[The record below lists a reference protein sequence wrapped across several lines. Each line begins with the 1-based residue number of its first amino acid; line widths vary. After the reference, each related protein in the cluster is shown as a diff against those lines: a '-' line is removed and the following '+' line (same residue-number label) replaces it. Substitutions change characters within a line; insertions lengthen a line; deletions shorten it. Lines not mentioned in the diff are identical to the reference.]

1 MPDPGPRKRTRSKRP
16 RDSKGRFISLER
28 VAEETSE
35 LTTNT
40 TITLPSN
47 ALPQAVESGPAEP
60 VGEPNPDDR
69 ESTAVPSCSHLS
81 ELGPDSRTW
90 TAVPSHSHSP
100 FLRPSSFQYSSPPSV
115 GITPTTRRVRFET
128 RRSPC
133 PSPLSHFSSRLR
145 SKKEL
150 VINRPRKRLF
160 AKTRRLEARSLS
172 TPATVLV
179 PGSFPPSPVAPDRP
193 APEPIVPP
201 TALQFSDSPSPFHS
215 ASSFR
220 TYREPEPPISSSS
233 PIPSP
238 SNSRDVSPAPTVP
251 VPLTAFTERQRLPS
265 PSPLHLTQPVH
276 QKSMPPLES
285 RSGSLRWGP
294 SPYRAEDQE
303 DAGPSDHQER
313 PTAPPQ
319 DKGKQPAHPGQPQSE
334 FQSVASRPRLPYSRS
349 QYLQDA
355 VLIRLAVMETNAG
368 QFSELLPLLSKELS
382 EASLVVVRAMPTKTR
397 YALEDQAKRDLR
409 SSCSPLFKASR
420 MTAIF
425 ERFLLGPNQD
435 DDDENEP
442 SESSPQP
449 DYRQEDHRD
458 RQSSHRPPHASLS
471 PPEPS
476 EYDKYQSRPSYPP
489 SRDFK
494 VDLLAFESTDQPVSA
509 YIDKVEWLSST
520 FGQAAVLRN
529 IVPGLLSKPRSDG
542 CRWFTSLDRGT
553 KSRLQYDIGLWKTL
567 LLQRFQQDRGQIM
580 LQADKLRHF
589 FDKEDELSIHEYVD
603 KKILLYHEAGS
614 VDEDLTAHRLAY
626 DSDPILAA
634 LVDLTHKPLT
644 IDDVRQQLMA
654 KHFVARRQ
662 WQAQQRRIKAA
673 VQTDQRPMSRNPRYN
688 SNSNQ
693 RSYRL
698 DAPDQDRPAAPRFR
712 GTSPDPGRRNREE
725 PSPAANQA
733 LRQDR
738 RTNEYGSSD
747 PKRYSDRDD
756 RRREGNRDRGD
767 RGDRRRTTYLK
778 PDEYRK
784 IFHRE
789 PSNQLVQ
796 AYVTETEHGLKIEE
810 CEDTSCASPDDVDSH
825 DSPSTEISD
834 YDDASSKEEGDR

>member
-69 ESTAVPSCSHLS
+69 ESTAVPSSERGPLFLPIHIHLS
-81 ELGPDSRTW
+81 SGLLHSSTL
-90 TAVPSHSHSP
+90 VPLPWES
-100 FLRPSSFQYSSPPSV
+100 LQQQDA
-115 GITPTTRRVRFET
+115 
-128 RRSPC
+128 
-133 PSPLSHFSSRLR
+133 

-476 EYDKYQSRPSYPP
+476 
-489 SRDFK
+489 
-494 VDLLAFESTDQPVSA
+494 
-509 YIDKVEWLSST
+509 
-520 FGQAAVLRN
+520 
-529 IVPGLLSKPRSDG
+529 
-542 CRWFTSLDRGT
+542 
-553 KSRLQYDIGLWKTL
+553 
-567 LLQRFQQDRGQIM
+567 
-580 LQADKLRHF
+580 
-589 FDKEDELSIHEYVD
+589 
-603 KKILLYHEAGS
+603 
-614 VDEDLTAHRLAY
+614 
-626 DSDPILAA
+626 
-634 LVDLTHKPLT
+634 
-644 IDDVRQQLMA
+644 
-654 KHFVARRQ
+654 
-662 WQAQQRRIKAA
+662 
-673 VQTDQRPMSRNPRYN
+673 
-688 SNSNQ
+688 
-693 RSYRL
+693 
-698 DAPDQDRPAAPRFR
+698 
-712 GTSPDPGRRNREE
+712 
-725 PSPAANQA
+725 
-733 LRQDR
+733 
-738 RTNEYGSSD
+738 
-747 PKRYSDRDD
+747 
-756 RRREGNRDRGD
+756 
-767 RGDRRRTTYLK
+767 
-778 PDEYRK
+778 
-784 IFHRE
+784 
-789 PSNQLVQ
+789 
-796 AYVTETEHGLKIEE
+796 
-810 CEDTSCASPDDVDSH
+810 
-825 DSPSTEISD
+825 
-834 YDDASSKEEGDR
+834 